1 MPFWREGEEPPRQAV
16 SMGGAKAKRILT
28 ATGLMSLLFL
38 SLIAPQAAALGG
50 EASIDLSSISL
61 SQSEQTDSS
70 SISYTFEV
78 QELTGQSAEVSA
90 HSTLKTIGG
99 VLLESTNE
107 TRTIALNAIENFSV
121 TFTSLPYGYSI
132 IETTLTGDV
141 GGNSSTH
148 ITAFNRTVQR
158 LIPLDIGIGGPGEFT
173 FTSVDSTGAA
183 TGNLTV
189 NDGDY
194 VAVQVPLINNG
205 DYDWDGNLSAHLVS
219 GSSEQ
224 WVNLSD
230 VSVLGMS
237 STIVN
242 FNSSVTMH
250 EGTASLSVQLNA
262 TGDGDESDESR
273 MVDFVVSPPPLPLLD
288 ASVALLTETY
298 DAGDVLDWNLT
309 VFNNGTRS
317 FEGTIVCEFG
327 DDTVLNQSMNIDLG
341 AASVVSFATQA
352 RPAELVCSASG
363 MRLSS
368 ASNLPFVE
376 NFAVVSAV
384 FEAAGSSSPGVLDG
398 PWHVGDSARFS
409 MLVRNHGDLE
419 GTVALECTTTQSV
432 YTSPM
437 LTLAIDAAGEVS
449 VVVPMLADGDEIIHW
464 RLVSPDGSIDEGL
477 NGSITVPV
485 APKQALIPSVDN
497 VSWDA
502 ETGVSME
509 WSVTL
514 GEGVDRS
521 VRVRIGYFESGDIY
535 LLDYD
540 VTLTPG
546 MTSGSLAL
554 GFVDADRVSVR
565 VDAIDWVEAFGPS
578 SDSKSVPSERPLYRI
593 SMSDLASPSR
603 PSAGQDATVEVTLS
617 NTGDVSGVSGEILL
631 LGEDRTLYATRATAA
646 LDAGES
652 TTMSFTLDWPEGTRV
667 KLEAV
672 WTVGSEQLTTLGSFT
687 SSEAA
692 VVEDAFEFPWVG
704 VFGGIALAGAVV
716 AAVRIRQNQALHPSS
731 KQKSKSKIKPRES
744 TATAPSGAKIQIGC
758 PECARQLRVPASY
771 TGSVRCPD
779 CSTSFEVE
787 GTSTEEEEVTE
798 EVEEEEVEIVDEK
811 VEVSCPEC
819 AQSLRVPS
827 DYAGSV
833 RCPACEYVFKA
844 NG

>member
-1 MPFWREGEEPPRQAV
+1 
-16 SMGGAKAKRILT
+16 MGGAKAKRMLT

-38 SLIAPQAAALGG
+38 SLIAPQVAALGG
-50 EASIDLSSISL
+50 EASIVLSSISL
-61 SQSEQTDSS
+61 SQSEQTASS

-78 QELTGQSAEVSA
+78 EELTGQSAEVSA

-107 TRTIALNAIENFSV
+107 TRTIADNGIENFSV
-121 TFTSLPYGYSI
+121 SFTSLPYGYSI
-132 IETTLTGDV
+132 IETILSGDV

-148 ITAFNRTVQR
+148 LTAFNRTVQR

-173 FTSVDSTGAA
+173 FTSVDSTGIAS
-183 TGNLTV
+183 GNLTV

-205 DYDWDGNLSAHLVS
+205 DYDWNGSLSAHLVS
-219 GSSEQ
+219 GSSEE
-224 WVNLSD
+224 WVNMSD

-237 STIVN
+237 STIVT
-242 FNSSVTMH
+242 FNSSVTMN
-250 EGTASLSVQLNA
+250 EGAASILVELNA
-262 TGDGDESDESR
+262 TGDGDSSDESR
-273 MVDFVVSPPPLPLLD
+273 LVDFIISPPPLPLLD
-288 ASVALLTETY
+288 ASVALLTDVY
-298 DAGDVLDWNLT
+298 NAGDVLDWNLT

-317 FEGTIVCEFG
+317 FEGTITCVFG
-327 DDTVLNQSMNIDLG
+327 ESTVFNQSMNISL
-341 AASVVSFATQA
+341 SESFAVIFTTQA
-352 RPAELVCSASG
+352 RPAELVCSAGG

-368 ASNLPFVE
+368 SSNLPLMQ
-376 NFAVVSAV
+376 NFDVVSAM
-384 FEAAGSSSPGVLDG
+384 FEAAGSSTPGVLDG

-419 GTVALECTTTQSV
+419 GTVALECTTSQSV
-432 YTSPM
+432 YTSSM
-437 LTLAIDAAGEVS
+437 LTLAIDAAGEVF
-449 VVVPMLADGDEIIHW
+449 VIVPMLADGDQIINW

-497 VSWDA
+497 VTWDA

-509 WSVTL
+509 WSVSL
-514 GEGVDRS
+514 DEGVDRS
-521 VRVRIGYFESGDIY
+521 VRIRIGYFDSGDVY

-540 VTLTPG
+540 VILAPG
-546 MTSGSLAL
+546 VTSGSLVL

-565 VDAIDWVEAFGPS
+565 ADAIGWVEAFGPS
-578 SDSKSVPSERPLYRI
+578 SNSKSVPSERPIYRI
-593 SMSDLASPSR
+593 AMSELASPSR
-603 PSAGQDATVEVTLS
+603 PSAGQDATVQVTLS
-617 NTGDVSGVSGEILL
+617 NTGDVRGVAGEILL
-631 LGEDRTLYATRATAA
+631 LGEDRTLYATLATDA
-646 LDAGES
+646 LEAGES

-672 WTVGSEQLTTLGSFT
+672 WAVGGEQLTTIGSFT
-687 SSEAA
+687 STEAA

-716 AAVRIRQNQALHPSS
+716 AVVRIRQNQALSPSS
-731 KQKSKSKIKPRES
+731 KSKSKPKIKPKK
-744 TATAPSGAKIQIGC
+744 TGASAASDVKIQIGC

-787 GTSTEEEEVTE
+787 GISAEEEEDVPE
-798 EVEEEEVEIVDEK
+798 EVEQEEVEIVDEK

-819 AQSLRVPS
+819 AQSLRVPN

-833 RCPACEYVFKA
+833 RCPACEHVFKA

>member
-1 MPFWREGEEPPRQAV
+1 
-16 SMGGAKAKRILT
+16 MGGAKAKRMLT

-38 SLIAPQAAALGG
+38 SLIAPQVAALGG
-50 EASIDLSSISL
+50 EASIVLSSISL

-78 QELTGQSAEVSA
+78 EELTGQSAEVSA

-107 TRTIALNAIENFSV
+107 TRTIADNGIQNFSV
-121 TFTSLPYGYSI
+121 SFTSLPYGYSI
-132 IETTLTGDV
+132 IETILSGDV

-148 ITAFNRTVQR
+148 LTAFNRTVHR

-173 FTSVDSTGAA
+173 FTSVDSTGIAS
-183 TGNLTV
+183 GNLTV

-205 DYDWDGNLSAHLVS
+205 DYDWNGSLSAHLVS
-219 GSSEQ
+219 GSSEE
-224 WVNLSD
+224 WVNMSD

-237 STIVN
+237 STIVT
-242 FNSSVTMH
+242 FNSSVTMN
-250 EGTASLSVQLNA
+250 EGAASILVELNA
-262 TGDGDESDESR
+262 TGDGDSSDESR
-273 MVDFVVSPPPLPLLD
+273 LVDFIISPPPLPLLD
-288 ASVALLTETY
+288 ASIALLTDAY
-298 DAGDVLDWNLT
+298 NAGDVLDWNLT
-309 VFNNGTRS
+309 VMNNGTRS
-317 FEGTIVCEFG
+317 FEGTITCVFG
-327 DDTVLNQSMNIDLG
+327 ESTVFNQSMNISLSESF
-341 AASVVSFATQA
+341 AVSFTTQA
-352 RPAELVCSASG
+352 RPADLVCSAGG

-368 ASNLPFVE
+368 SSNLPLMQ
-376 NFAVVSAV
+376 NFDVVSAM
-384 FEAAGSSSPGVLDG
+384 FEAAGSSAPGVLDG

-432 YTSPM
+432 YTSPF
-437 LTLAIDAAGEVS
+437 LTLAIDAAGEVF
-449 VVVPMLADGDEIIHW
+449 VIVPMLADGDQIINW

-497 VSWDA
+497 VTWDA

-509 WSVTL
+509 WSVSL
-514 GEGVDRS
+514 DEGVDRS
-521 VRVRIGYFESGDIY
+521 VRIRIGYFDSGDVY

-546 MTSGSLAL
+546 VTSGSLVL

-565 VDAIDWVEAFGPS
+565 ADAIGWVEAFGPS
-578 SDSKSVPSERPLYRI
+578 SNSKSVPSDRPIYRI
-593 SMSDLASPSR
+593 TMSELASPSR
-603 PSAGQDATVEVTLS
+603 PSAGQDATVQVTLS
-617 NTGDVSGVSGEILL
+617 NTGDVRGVGGEILL
-631 LGEDRTLYATRATAA
+631 LGEDRTLYATLATDA
-646 LDAGES
+646 LEAGES

-672 WTVGSEQLTTLGSFT
+672 WAVGGEQLTTLGSFT
-687 SSEAA
+687 STEAA
-692 VVEDAFEFPWVG
+692 VVEDTFEFPWVG
-704 VFGGIALAGAVV
+704 AFGGIALAGAVV
-716 AAVRIRQNQALHPSS
+716 AVVRIRQNQALSPSS
-731 KQKSKSKIKPRES
+731 KSKSKPKIKPKKTDVS
-744 TATAPSGAKIQIGC
+744 AASDVKIQIGC

-787 GTSTEEEEVTE
+787 GTSAKEEEDVVEDI
-798 EVEEEEVEIVDEK
+798 EEEEVEIVDEK

-833 RCPACEYVFKA
+833 RCPACEHVFKA

>member
-1 MPFWREGEEPPRQAV
+1 
-16 SMGGAKAKRILT
+16 MGGAKAKRMLT

-38 SLIAPQAAALGG
+38 SLIAPQVAALGG
-50 EASIDLSSISL
+50 EASIVLSSISL

-78 QELTGQSAEVSA
+78 EELTGQSAEVSA

-107 TRTIALNAIENFSV
+107 TRTIADNGIQNFSV
-121 TFTSLPYGYSI
+121 SFTSLPYGYSI
-132 IETTLTGDV
+132 IETILSGDV

-148 ITAFNRTVQR
+148 LTAFNRTVHR

-173 FTSVDSTGAA
+173 FTSVDSTGIAS
-183 TGNLTV
+183 GNLTV

-205 DYDWDGNLSAHLVS
+205 DYDWNGSLSAHLVS
-219 GSSEQ
+219 GSSEE
-224 WVNLSD
+224 WVNMSD

-237 STIVN
+237 STIVT
-242 FNSSVTMH
+242 FNSSVTMN
-250 EGTASLSVQLNA
+250 EGAASILVELNA
-262 TGDGDESDESR
+262 TGDGDSSDESR
-273 MVDFVVSPPPLPLLD
+273 LVDFIISPPPLPLLD
-288 ASVALLTETY
+288 ASIALLTDAY
-298 DAGDVLDWNLT
+298 NAGDVLDWNLT
-309 VFNNGTRS
+309 VMNNGTRS
-317 FEGTIVCEFG
+317 FEGTITCVFG
-327 DDTVLNQSMNIDLG
+327 ESTVFNQSMNISLSESF
-341 AASVVSFATQA
+341 AVSFTTQA
-352 RPAELVCSASG
+352 RPADLVCSAGG

-368 ASNLPFVE
+368 SSNLPIMQKFD
-376 NFAVVSAV
+376 VVSAM
-384 FEAAGSSSPGVLDG
+384 FEAAGSSTPGVLDG

-432 YTSPM
+432 YTSPF
-437 LTLAIDAAGEVS
+437 LTLAIDAAGEVF
-449 VVVPMLADGDEIIHW
+449 VIVPMLADGDQIINW

-497 VSWDA
+497 VTWDA

-509 WSVTL
+509 WSVSL
-514 GEGVDRS
+514 DEGVDRS
-521 VRVRIGYFESGDIY
+521 VRIRIGYFDSGDVY

-546 MTSGSLAL
+546 VTSGSLIL

-565 VDAIDWVEAFGPS
+565 ADAIGWVEAFGPS
-578 SDSKSVPSERPLYRI
+578 SNSKSVPSDRPIYRI
-593 SMSDLASPSR
+593 TMSELASPSR
-603 PSAGQDATVEVTLS
+603 PSAGQDATVQVTLS
-617 NTGDVSGVSGEILL
+617 NTGDVRGVGGEILL
-631 LGEDRTLYATRATAA
+631 LGEDRTLYATLATDA
-646 LDAGES
+646 LEAGES

-672 WTVGSEQLTTLGSFT
+672 WAVGGEQLTTLGSFT
-687 SSEAA
+687 STEAA
-692 VVEDAFEFPWVG
+692 VVEDTFEFPWVG
-704 VFGGIALAGAVV
+704 AFGGIALAGAVV
-716 AAVRIRQNQALHPSS
+716 AVVRIRQNQALSPSS
-731 KQKSKSKIKPRES
+731 KSKSKPKIKPKKTDVS
-744 TATAPSGAKIQIGC
+744 AASDVKIQIGC

-787 GTSTEEEEVTE
+787 GTSAKEEEDVVEDI
-798 EVEEEEVEIVDEK
+798 EEEEVEIVDEK

-833 RCPACEYVFKA
+833 RCPACEHVFKA

>member
-1 MPFWREGEEPPRQAV
+1 
-16 SMGGAKAKRILT
+16 MGGAKAKRMLT

-38 SLIAPQAAALGG
+38 SLIAPQVAALGG
-50 EASIDLSSISL
+50 EASIVLSSISL

-78 QELTGQSAEVSA
+78 EELTGQSAEVSA

-107 TRTIALNAIENFSV
+107 TRTIADNGIQNFSV
-121 TFTSLPYGYSI
+121 SFTSLPYGYSI
-132 IETTLTGDV
+132 IETILSGDV

-148 ITAFNRTVQR
+148 LTAFNRTVHR

-173 FTSVDSTGAA
+173 FTSVDSTGIAS
-183 TGNLTV
+183 GNLTV

-205 DYDWDGNLSAHLVS
+205 DYDWNGSLSAHLVS
-219 GSSEQ
+219 GSSEE
-224 WVNLSD
+224 WVNMSD

-237 STIVN
+237 STIVT
-242 FNSSVTMH
+242 FNSSVTMN
-250 EGTASLSVQLNA
+250 EGAASILVELNA
-262 TGDGDESDESR
+262 TGDGDSSDESR
-273 MVDFVVSPPPLPLLD
+273 LVDFIISPPPLPLLD
-288 ASVALLTETY
+288 ASIALLTDAY
-298 DAGDVLDWNLT
+298 NAGDVLDWNLT
-309 VFNNGTRS
+309 VMNNGTRS
-317 FEGTIVCEFG
+317 FEGTITCVFG
-327 DDTVLNQSMNIDLG
+327 ESTVFNQSMNISLSESF
-341 AASVVSFATQA
+341 AVSFTTQA
-352 RPAELVCSASG
+352 RPADLVCSAGG

-368 ASNLPFVE
+368 SSNLPIMQ
-376 NFAVVSAV
+376 NFDVVSAM
-384 FEAAGSSSPGVLDG
+384 FEAAGSSTPGVLDG

-432 YTSPM
+432 YTSPF
-437 LTLAIDAAGEVS
+437 LTLAIDAAGEVF
-449 VVVPMLADGDEIIHW
+449 VIVPMLADGDQIINW

-497 VSWDA
+497 VTWDA

-509 WSVTL
+509 WSVSL
-514 GEGVDRS
+514 DEGVDRS
-521 VRVRIGYFESGDIY
+521 VRIRIGYFDSGDVY

-546 MTSGSLAL
+546 VTSGSLIL

-565 VDAIDWVEAFGPS
+565 ADAIGWVEAFGPS
-578 SDSKSVPSERPLYRI
+578 SNSKSVPSDRPIYRI
-593 SMSDLASPSR
+593 TMSELASPSR
-603 PSAGQDATVEVTLS
+603 PSAGQDATVQVTLS
-617 NTGDVSGVSGEILL
+617 NTGDVRGVGGEILL
-631 LGEDRTLYATRATAA
+631 LGEDRTLYATLATDA
-646 LDAGES
+646 LEAGES

-672 WTVGSEQLTTLGSFT
+672 WAVGGEQLTTLGSFT
-687 SSEAA
+687 STEAA
-692 VVEDAFEFPWVG
+692 VVEDTFEFPWVG
-704 VFGGIALAGAVV
+704 AFGGIALAGAVV
-716 AAVRIRQNQALHPSS
+716 AVVRIRQNQALSPSS
-731 KQKSKSKIKPRES
+731 KSKSKPKIKPKKTDVS
-744 TATAPSGAKIQIGC
+744 AASDVKIQIGC

-787 GTSTEEEEVTE
+787 GTSAKEEEDVVEDI
-798 EVEEEEVEIVDEK
+798 EEEEVEIVDEK

-833 RCPACEYVFKA
+833 RCPACEHVFKA

>member
-1 MPFWREGEEPPRQAV
+1 
-16 SMGGAKAKRILT
+16 MGGAKAKRMLT

-38 SLIAPQAAALGG
+38 SLIAPQVAALGG
-50 EASIDLSSISL
+50 EASIVLSSISL

-78 QELTGQSAEVSA
+78 EELTGQSAEVSA

-107 TRTIALNAIENFSV
+107 TRTIADNGIQNFSV
-121 TFTSLPYGYSI
+121 SFTSLPYGYSI
-132 IETTLTGDV
+132 IETILSGDV

-148 ITAFNRTVQR
+148 LTAFNRTVHR

-173 FTSVDSTGAA
+173 FTSVDSTGIAS
-183 TGNLTV
+183 GNLTV

-205 DYDWDGNLSAHLVS
+205 DYDWNGSLSAHLIS
-219 GSSEQ
+219 GSSEE
-224 WVNLSD
+224 WVNMSD

-237 STIVN
+237 STIVT
-242 FNSSVTMH
+242 FNSSVTMN
-250 EGTASLSVQLNA
+250 EGAASILVELNA
-262 TGDGDESDESR
+262 TGDGDSSDESR
-273 MVDFVVSPPPLPLLD
+273 LVDFIISPPPLPLLD
-288 ASVALLTETY
+288 ASIALLTDAY
-298 DAGDVLDWNLT
+298 NAGDVLDWNLT
-309 VFNNGTRS
+309 VMNNGTRS
-317 FEGTIVCEFG
+317 FEGTITCVFG
-327 DDTVLNQSMNIDLG
+327 ESTVFNQSMNISLSESF
-341 AASVVSFATQA
+341 AVSFTTQA
-352 RPAELVCSASG
+352 RPADLVCSAGG

-368 ASNLPFVE
+368 SSNLPLMQ
-376 NFAVVSAV
+376 NFDVVSAM
-384 FEAAGSSSPGVLDG
+384 FEAAGSSTPGVLDG

-432 YTSPM
+432 YTSPF
-437 LTLAIDAAGEVS
+437 LTLAIDAAGEVF
-449 VVVPMLADGDEIIHW
+449 VIVPMLADGDQIINW

-497 VSWDA
+497 VTWDA

-509 WSVTL
+509 WSVSL
-514 GEGVDRS
+514 DEGVDRS
-521 VRVRIGYFESGDIY
+521 VRIRIGYFDSGDVY

-546 MTSGSLAL
+546 VTSGSLVL

-565 VDAIDWVEAFGPS
+565 ADAIGWVEAFGPS
-578 SDSKSVPSERPLYRI
+578 SNSKSVPSDRPIYRI
-593 SMSDLASPSR
+593 TMSELASPSR
-603 PSAGQDATVEVTLS
+603 PSAGQDATVQVTLS
-617 NTGDVSGVSGEILL
+617 NTGDVRGVGGEILL
-631 LGEDRTLYATRATAA
+631 LGEDRTLYATLATDA
-646 LDAGES
+646 LEAGES

-672 WTVGSEQLTTLGSFT
+672 WAVGGEQLTTLGSFT
-687 SSEAA
+687 STEAA
-692 VVEDAFEFPWVG
+692 VVEDTFEFPWVG
-704 VFGGIALAGAVV
+704 AFGGIALAGAVV
-716 AAVRIRQNQALHPSS
+716 AVVRIRQNQALSPSS
-731 KQKSKSKIKPRES
+731 KSKSKPKIKPKKTDVS
-744 TATAPSGAKIQIGC
+744 AASDVKIQIGC

-787 GTSTEEEEVTE
+787 GTSAKEEEDVVEDI
-798 EVEEEEVEIVDEK
+798 EEEEVEIVDEK

-833 RCPACEYVFKA
+833 RCPACEHVFKA

>member
-1 MPFWREGEEPPRQAV
+1 
-16 SMGGAKAKRILT
+16 MGGAKAKRMMT

-50 EASIDLSSISL
+50 EASIALSSISL
-61 SQSEQTDSS
+61 SQSEQTASS
-70 SISYTFEV
+70 SMSYTFEV
-78 QELTGQSAEVSA
+78 EELTGQSAEVSA

-107 TRTIALNAIENFSV
+107 TRTIAVNGVENFSV

-132 IETTLTGDV
+132 IETILSGDV

-148 ITAFNRTVQR
+148 VTAFNRTVQR
-158 LIPLDIGIGGPGEFT
+158 LIPLDLGIGGPGEFT

-189 NDGDY
+189 NDGDH
-194 VAVQVPLINNG
+194 VAVEVPLINNG
-205 DYDWDGNLSAHLVS
+205 DYDWNGSLSAHLVS
-219 GSSEQ
+219 GGSEE
-224 WVNLSD
+224 WVNMSS
-230 VSVLGMS
+230 VNVLGMS
-237 STIVN
+237 STIVT
-242 FNSSVTMH
+242 FNSSVTMN
-250 EGTASLSVQLNA
+250 EGTASVLVQLNA
-262 TGDGDESDESR
+262 TGDGDSSDESR
-273 MVDFVVSPPPLPLLD
+273 LVDFTISPPPLPLLD
-288 ASVALLTETY
+288 ASVVLLTETY

-317 FEGTIVCEFG
+317 FEGFISCAFG
-327 DDTVLNQSMNIDLG
+327 ESTVLNQTMNIGLG
-341 AASVVSFATQA
+341 ASSVVSFTTQA
-352 RPAELVCSASG
+352 RPAELVCSATG

-368 ASNLPFVE
+368 SSNLPLMQ
-376 NFAVVSAV
+376 NFDVVSAV
-384 FEAAGSSSPGVLDG
+384 FEAAGSSTPGVLDG
-398 PWHVGDSARFS
+398 PWHEGDSARFS

-437 LTLAIDAAGEVS
+437 LTLAVDAAGEVS
-449 VVVPMLADGDEIIHW
+449 VIVPMLADGDQVITW

-485 APKQALIPSVDN
+485 APKQVLIPSVDN
-497 VSWDA
+497 VTWDA

-521 VRVRIGYFESGDIY
+521 VRIRIGYFDSGDVY

-546 MTSGSLAL
+546 VTRGSLVL

-565 VDAIDWVEAFGPS
+565 ADAIDWMEAFGPS
-578 SDSKSVPSERPLYRI
+578 SNSKSVPSDRPIYRI
-593 SMSDLASPSR
+593 SMSELASPSR
-603 PSAGQDATVEVTLS
+603 PTAGQDATVQVTLS
-617 NTGDVSGVSGEILL
+617 NTGDVSGVAGEILL
-631 LGEDRTLYATRATAA
+631 LGEDRTLYATLTTDA

-672 WTVGSEQLTTLGSFT
+672 WAVGGEQLTTLGSFT
-687 SSEAA
+687 SAEAA
-692 VVEDAFEFPWVG
+692 VVEDTFEFPWVG
-704 VFGGIALAGAVV
+704 LFGGIALAGAVV
-716 AAVRIRQNQALHPSS
+716 AAVRIRQNQALKPSS
-731 KQKSKSKIKPRES
+731 KSKSKSKIKPKK
-744 TATAPSGAKIQIGC
+744 TAGTAASDVKIQIGC

-779 CSTSFEVE
+779 CSNSFEVE
-787 GTSTEEEEVTE
+787 GTSAEEEDEPE
-798 EVEEEEVEIVDEK
+798 EIEEEEVEIVDEK
-811 VEVSCPEC
+811 VEISCPEC

-833 RCPACEYVFKA
+833 RCPACEHVFKA